1 MRGII
6 SAHQKSSRQTKEK
19 ERQTGVTQQTVK
31 IQSGRCSK
39 QQRLQQMPLLQNCG
53 ASAEKL
59 LYSHTGKCTNGG
71 QTGPSFPIKRRAN
84 WGAATAVPEPT
95 AAVPRTNDAN
105 AAAATTTAIWPG
117 QPVPSPSL

>member
-6 SAHQKSSRQTKEK
+6 SAHQKSTQQTKENG
-19 ERQTGVTQQTVK
+19 RQNGVTQQTVK
-31 IQSGRCSK
+31 IQRSSCSK
-39 QQRLQQMPLLQNCG
+39 RQRLQQMPLLQSG
-53 ASAEKL
+53 GTSAEKL
-59 LYSHTGKCTNGG
+59 LHSHSEQRTNGG